1 MSKPIFVDT
10 PVLMCCVDDQD
21 TTKRDQARRWIAACW
36 QRRCGRL
43 SQQVLNEFYLQ
54 ARQKYPSAV
63 SAGDARAEVRRYQ
76 NWRPWVTDHATA
88 ETAWAIE
95 SRYGLGFWDAL
106 VVSSALRLG
115 CETVLT
121 DALPHGQQIDGVRI
135 LNPFLVGPDVL
146 GATTP

>member
-10 PVLMCCVDDQD
+10 PVLLQSVDDQD
-21 TTKRDQARRWIAACW
+21 ITRRDQARRWISACW

-54 ARQKYPSAV
+54 ARQKFPSAV
-63 SAGDARAEVRRYQ
+63 AAGDARAEIRRYQ
-76 NWRPWVTDHATA
+76 NWRPWATDHATA

-95 SRYGLGFWDAL
+95 SRYGLDFWDAL
-106 VVSSALRLG
+106 VVSSALQLG
-115 CETVLT
+115 CDTVLT

-146 GATTP
+146 DTPPP

>member
-1 MSKPIFVDT
+1 MNRTVFVDT
-10 PVLMCCVDDQD
+10 PVLLYGVDDQD
-21 TTKRDQARRWIAACW
+21 TTKRDQARRWIATCW

-54 ARQKYPSAV
+54 ARKKFPSAV

-76 NWRPWVTDHATA
+76 NWRPWVTDHPTA

-106 VVSSALRLG
+106 VVSSALQLG
-115 CETVLT
+115 CDSVLT
-121 DALPHGQQIDGVRI
+121 DALPHHQQIDGVRI

-146 GATTP
+146 DATTP

>member
-1 MSKPIFVDT
+1 MSKPIFIDT
-10 PVLMCCVDDQD
+10 PVLMYSVDDQD
-21 TTKRDQARRWIAACW
+21 IVKRDQARRWIAACW

-54 ARQKYPSAV
+54 ARKKFPSTV

-76 NWRPWVTDHATA
+76 NWRPWVTDQPTA

-95 SRYGLGFWDAL
+95 SRYGLGFLDAL
-106 VVSSALRLG
+106 VVSSALHLG
-115 CETVLT
+115 CDTVLT
-121 DALPHGQQIDGVRI
+121 DALPHDQQIDGVRI

-146 GATTP
+146 GTPSP